1 MERKGE
7 NMYKVS
13 KELKDRTKELN
24 EKLKTKYNKVFQMSK
39 NEIISYIEENIGEII
54 KLESLPLEE
63 LKKYYEKGGIIGV
76 DGSKNRIGS
85 ASPHFVELYQG
96 LAKCTK
102 GQDSSVYKG
111 DFYTPLYNEEEK
123 NILNENEVKTNSEE
137 KILNYKLSKI
147 EVDAALEGIN
157 KFNPSVVMVP

>member
-63 LKKYYEKGGIIGV
+63 LKKYYEK
-76 DGSKNRIGS
+76 
-85 ASPHFVELYQG
+85 
-96 LAKCTK
+96 
-102 GQDSSVYKG
+102 
-111 DFYTPLYNEEEK
+111 EE
-123 NILNENEVKTNSEE
+123 
-137 KILNYKLSKI
+137 
-147 EVDAALEGIN
+147 
-157 KFNPSVVMVP
+157 

>member
-1 MERKGE
+1 M
-7 NMYKVS
+7 
-13 KELKDRTKELN
+13 
-24 EKLKTKYNKVFQMSK
+24 
-39 NEIISYIEENIGEII
+39 
-54 KLESLPLEE
+54 
-63 LKKYYEKGGIIGV
+63 
-76 DGSKNRIGS
+76 
-85 ASPHFVELYQG
+85 ELYQG

-157 KFNPSVVMVP
+157 KFNPSVVMMDGSLIRYNIECNNEWIKLKDECEKEK